1 MPMIAIVGRPN
12 VGKST
17 LFNRLARRRKAL
29 VEDLPGVT
37 RDRNYSETDWNGR
50 LFTVIDTGG
59 FVIGEEDVILSQV
72 REQAQLAVEE
82 AEVVLFVADGRAGLT
97 PVDSE
102 IANYLRRSGKPVIIV
117 VNKLDSPSAMQQA
130 LVADFYALGL
140 EDVFAVSAE
149 HALGV
154 MDLMERA
161 TALLPPADEDE
172 QRRYKEKAR
181 AAGLEDD
188 EDEDPDAEPEQA
200 FEGDEA
206 DWSQELPEVLPEEP
220 ERPIRVAIIGRPN
233 VGKSTLVNALL
244 EEERVVASDVPGT
257 TRDAIDSELTFEGNN
272 FILTDTAGIRRRK
285 TIAHRVEKYSVV
297 SALKAL
303 DRSDVAVLLLDATEP
318 AVDQDAKLAGLADE
332 KGRALLIVVNKWD
345 LIAKDAKKEE
355 ALRTELKERLRFV
368 SYAPILFT
376 SALTGAKVKK
386 VLQVAAEL
394 NRQFRFRAPTPQLN
408 KLVEHVIEHHPMPV
422 VDGRPLRLYYAAQVA
437 VAPPTFIFRSNR
449 PGKVPDMYVRYLSNQ
464 LRSTFDL
471 KVPMRLY
478 FRERAGQAKRVA
490 RKRLS
495 KMNFKPRRRD

>member
-1 MPMIAIVGRPN
+1 MPMVAIVGRPN

-37 RDRNYSETDWNGR
+37 RDRNYAETDWNAR

-59 FVIGEEDVILSQV
+59 FVLGEEDVVLSQV
-72 REQAQLAVEE
+72 REQAQLAIEE

-102 IANYLRRSGKPVIIV
+102 IAELLRRSGKPIVVV

-140 EDVFAVSAE
+140 SDVYAVSAE

-154 MDLMERA
+154 MDLMERV
-161 TALLPPADEDE
+161 TELLPPADEDE
-172 QRRYKEKAR
+172 KRRLKEKAR
-181 AAGLEDD
+181 ADGYID
-188 EDEDPDAEPEQA
+188 EDEEDDAVAAPS

-206 DWSQELPEVLPEEP
+206 DWSVELPEVLPEEP
-220 ERPIRVAIIGRPN
+220 NRPIRLAIIGRPN

-244 EEERVVASDVPGT
+244 EEQRVVASEVPGT
-257 TRDAIDSELTFEGNN
+257 TRDPIDSELTFEGND

-297 SALKAL
+297 AALKVL
-303 DRSDVAVLLLDATEP
+303 DRADVAVLLLDATEP
-318 AVDQDAKLAGLADE
+318 AVDQDAKLAGVADE
-332 KGRALLIVVNKWD
+332 RGRALLIVVNKWD
-345 LIAKDAKKEE
+345 LIAKDAKREE
-355 ALRTELKERLRFV
+355 ALRAELKERLRFV

-376 SALTGAKVKK
+376 SALTGSKVKK

-408 KLVEHVIEHHPMPV
+408 RLLDHVTEHHPMPI

-437 VAPPTFIFRSNR
+437 VAPPTFVFRSNR
-449 PGKVPDMYVRYLSNQ
+449 PGKVPDTYVRYLSNQ
-464 LRSTFDL
+464 LRTTFDL

-478 FRERAGQAKRVA
+478 FRERPGQAKRVA

-495 KMNFKPRRRD
+495 KMNTRPRRRED